1 MIQAA
6 DIIARR
12 KIYQEKKIIKPK
24 SKPVVVENELFDFED
39 EVISTSK
46 PSTQQLQQQPQPS
59 TQQLQQQPQQ
69 PTQQLQQPSHQPQPT
84 PIVDDKLDEVEIEVK
99 KVRGRPAGTKS
110 IAPKVEKE
118 ELVLPKQ
125 SLIRLIKS
133 TGLQHLSADVIEAS
147 IEILQSIVE
156 TTIIPGGSVT
166 TDVINKHI
174 EKHFATEKDLPE
186 ETFLSAPIF
195 QKFVLSFYTPK
206 SATIKRD
213 AFFLLHLYSEA
224 YLLKMIQAADI
235 IASSSKRARIQ
246 GADLTVAYHIYNL

>member
-1 MIQAA
+1 MSRERLN

-12 KIYQEKKIIKPK
+12 KIYQEKKITKPK
-24 SKPVVVENELFDFED
+24 AAPTPKTVVTTNDELFDFED
-39 EVISTSK
+39 EPV
-46 PSTQQLQQQPQPS
+46 QQVVKRAQP
-59 TQQLQQQPQQ
+59 
-69 PTQQLQQPSHQPQPT
+69 
-84 PIVDDKLDEVEIEVK
+84 PIVPPVVVVPPALLPEEALTEELEVEEVK
-99 KVRGRPAGTKS
+99 KVRGRPAGAKS

-118 ELVLPKQ
+118 ELLLPKQ

-156 TTIIPGGSVT
+156 NTIIPGGSVT

-174 EKHFATEKDLPE
+174 EKHFASEKDLPE
-186 ETFLSAPIF
+186 ETFLTAPVF

-224 YLLKMIQAADI
+224 YLLKMISAADI